1 MQRQKKLSINA
12 RALQPSNLRATEE
25 RKWRLCKLPLP
36 VRVGLTRKARLSRR
50 HAPRERVVVLYS
62 WCKRNLFTRLC
73 CKYNGVRVSRV
84 PVHKELVNFLCCV
97 LFTAVESLCKQL
109 DAISVCTIRKITDG
123 YVKQD
128 CACTHLLHRLG
139 LISLVPLAADWNSAN
154 WCLFF
159 IRIFLFKMKGDFT
172 RTFARAL
179 WVRHLFC
186 G

>member
-1 MQRQKKLSINA
+1 MK
-12 RALQPSNLRATEE
+12 TV
-25 RKWRLCKLPLP
+25 CKLPLP

-128 CACTHLLHRLG
+128 CACTHLSHRLG

-154 WCLFF
+154 WRLFF
-159 IRIFLFKMKGDFT
+159 LFVFFFSKWKAILRGRLLEHFECVICFAVKKWPSIFKHQRLQKK
-172 RTFARAL
+172 TF
-179 WVRHLFC
+179 
-186 G
+186 